1 MENKNEEES
10 KLLDA
15 IGHFEDRAHKTIELE
30 KLLESDTFRSKVDI
44 RDMKSVEKR
53 AKEFLLVANARYDS
67 GNISEHEL
75 AFYTCYAI
83 ENQVHE
89 LRWSNGFY
97 DEELQ
102 PISNAM
108 NSVEREYG
116 LKDDE
121 FWHLSDAPDEYL
133 QLAAKYDAV
142 LENKLL
148 ETFEEFDAPEMA
160 KLYREDKNKF
170 KELRSIGYSSVF
182 TKDENERLLVLAHI
196 YELEA
201 INASKGEAY
210 FAASVMLGSA
220 IETRLIITCINNKST
235 VKGALQRLGLSNKKL
250 KSKNPLTWKLETL
263 IDVCFEAGWLPRFE
277 TERFV
282 YSRHAMANF
291 LRSVRNNVHPAVKLK
306 KQDGLSFGREQYK
319 DVYHIHQLLT
329 SELNWPNKA
338 FKSDS

>member
-133 QLAAKYDAV
+133 QLAAKYD
-142 LENKLL
+142 
-148 ETFEEFDAPEMA
+148 
-160 KLYREDKNKF
+160 
-170 KELRSIGYSSVF
+170 
-182 TKDENERLLVLAHI
+182 
-196 YELEA
+196 
-201 INASKGEAY
+201 
-210 FAASVMLGSA
+210 
-220 IETRLIITCINNKST
+220 
-235 VKGALQRLGLSNKKL
+235 
-250 KSKNPLTWKLETL
+250 
-263 IDVCFEAGWLPRFE
+263 
-277 TERFV
+277 
-282 YSRHAMANF
+282 
-291 LRSVRNNVHPAVKLK
+291 
-306 KQDGLSFGREQYK
+306 
-319 DVYHIHQLLT
+319 
-329 SELNWPNKA
+329 
-338 FKSDS
+338 